1 MNPTPQV
8 GIDHLTLLQVS
19 PPDLVVIASE
29 AGFDA
34 IGLRVGTAGPGEEPY
49 PIAIGSPMLE
59 RPCAECK
66 TPASG

>member
-34 IGLRVGTAGPGEEPY
+34 IGLLVGNAGPGEEPY
-49 PIAIGSPMLE
+49 
-59 RPCAECK
+59 RC
-66 TPASG
+66 